1 MVFDWAK
8 YLVLAEELGT
18 SRMNEAA
25 LRSAISR
32 AYYATFCK
40 ARNRLRHEGVRIPN
54 TGKAHKIVWDNF
66 RNDVDQHR
74 RSIGITGDRLRQ
86 SRNKADYEDE
96 FPNVTKVV
104 QDSISKTKRLLETL
118 EHLDGE
124 P

>member
-40 ARNRLRHEGVRIPN
+40 ARNHLRHEGVRIPN
-54 TGKAHKIVWDNF
+54 TGKAHKIVWGNF
-66 RNDVDQHR
+66 RNDIDQHR

-104 QDSISKTKRLLETL
+104 QDSISKAKRLLETL
-118 EHLDGE
+118 ENLDGE

>member
-40 ARNRLRHEGVRIPN
+40 ARNYLRHEGVRIPN

-66 RNDVDQHR
+66 RNDIDQHR

-104 QDSISKTKRLLETL
+104 QDSISKAKRLLETL
-118 EHLDGE
+118 ENLDGE